1 MVTAPPLPPPPWS
14 VGRQVRPR
22 DTTGGIIPPPSPTA
36 AGLYV
41 YDTQSAR
48 RVPGV
53 ARCLQL
59 YGGLTK
65 QMVIDVYRGADK
77 LPTPRLVDR
86 PDPLRGRP
94 WFVQVSVEDYLLNGN
109 ALSLVTTRGADGW
122 PTSVQWL
129 PALSVYITW
138 TPYDP
143 DAGVQYHYYGT
154 PLPLEDVIHVRRG
167 ADRYFPVRGVGVVEE
182 FLSTLDRVA
191 MEEEYER
198 SALGSGAVPSVAII
212 APGTLTQDVAA
223 EAKQDW
229 LTNYGG
235 PGRVPAI
242 LPNGTQIVPLAWSPS
257 DTQLTEARHM
267 SLTDVANAF
276 NVDGYWLGA
285 PVAGMTYKTPL
296 PQYQQILRTSLEPV
310 LSDFESEWSYAWLPR
325 GQVVRFDRTQLV
337 RDDLAT
343 TAVASAGL
351 YGAGIINLEEARQM
365 NGLPAVPDVGDMPEP
380 PAPPVAVVA
389 PDPTAGGVAA

>member
-1 MVTAPPLPPPPWS
+1 M
-14 VGRQVRPR
+14 
-22 DTTGGIIPPPSPTA
+22 A
-36 AGLYV
+36 ATVGLYV

-53 ARCLQL
+53 ARCIQL
-59 YGGLTK
+59 YGGMCK
-65 QMVIDVYRGADK
+65 QMELDVYRGADK

-129 PALSVYITW
+129 PAQSVYITW

-143 DAGVQYHYYGT
+143 DTGIQYFYYGT
-154 PLPLEDVIHVRRG
+154 PLPIEDVIHVRRG

-198 SALGSGAVPSVAII
+198 SALGAGAVPSVAII
-212 APGTLTQDVAA
+212 APGTLSPEVAA

-242 LPNGTQIVPLAWSPS
+242 LPNGTQVVPLAWSPS

-267 SLTDVANAF
+267 SLIDVANAF
-276 NVDGYWLGA
+276 NVDGFWLSA
-285 PVAGMTYKTPL
+285 PVAGMTYKTAN
-296 PQYQQILRTSLEPV
+296 PQYQSFLRTSLEPV
-310 LSDFESEWSYAWLPR
+310 LSDFESEWSYSWLPR
-325 GQVVRFDRTQLV
+325 GQTVQFDRTALV
-337 RDDLAT
+337 REDMAT
-343 TAVASAGL
+343 TAVAAIGL
-351 YGAGIINLEEARQM
+351 YRAGIINLEESRQM
-365 NGLPAVPDVGDMPEP
+365 IGQAIVPEVGDTPEP
-380 PAPPVAVVA
+380 PAAPVVVA
-389 PDPTAGGVAA
+389 APDTAGGVAA